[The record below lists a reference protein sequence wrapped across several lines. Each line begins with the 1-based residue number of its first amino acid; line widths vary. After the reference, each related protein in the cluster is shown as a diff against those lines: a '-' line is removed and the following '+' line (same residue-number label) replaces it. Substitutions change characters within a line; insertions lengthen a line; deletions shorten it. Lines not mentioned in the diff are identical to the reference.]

1 MAGKKPEIIEFKHVE
16 THHCIIAES
25 ILRNILNKWQAKW
38 EHKYKVKTNKVEK
51 ISWLLS
57 LLGID
62 LTLWTTYATASFS
75 DDYIK
80 AVVFVTSIAV
90 TLCVVYVSIAA
101 YKAYRIQEETLD
113 IEDLIKDIEKRT
125 E

>member
-1 MAGKKPEIIEFKHVE
+1 MGKKPEIIEFKHIE

-25 ILRNILNKWQAKW
+25 ILRNILTKWQAKW
-38 EHKYKVKTNKVEK
+38 KLKYEIKANKVEK

-62 LTLWTTYATASFS
+62 LTLWVTYITGEFAN
-75 DDYIK
+75 DYVK
-80 AVVFVTSIAV
+80 AVIFVASIAGTISGV
-90 TLCVVYVSIAA
+90 CVGV
-101 YKAYRIQEETLD
+101 KAYRAYQIKEDAID
-113 IEDLIKDIEKRT
+113 IESIIKDIEKRT